1 MRTRAALMREPGLLE
16 LAELETYGCGYGFWL
31 GTAEQDVAIHLAVTD
46 PQAVASGELARET
59 TLPDDA
65 PLVILARPGLPRY
78 LARSALVVR
87 DGAEI
92 RVLAGERWS
101 EAPESALQRALLLRL
116 RIRQER
122 AAVLAWP
129 APRAGRILNVRFS
142 RLDGPR
148 GGPLDVAATL
158 SLEDVPPRT
167 TQFRVPVA
175 DDSIPALVAAHG
187 RALDRLADEAAAY
200 LNAALP

>member
-1 MRTRAALMREPGLLE
+1 MSIQSIAARIL
-16 LAELETYGCGYGFWL
+16 L
-31 GTAEQDVAIHLAVTD
+31 GTGLTLLLAGCSAGS
-46 PQAVASGELARET
+46 PQVRHWTLPEPDRLEA

-65 PLVILARPGLPRY
+65 PVVILARPGLPRY
-78 LARSALVVR
+78 LARSALVLR
-87 DGAEI
+87 EGGEI

-101 EAPESALQRALLLRL
+101 EPPESAFQRALLLRL
-116 RIRQER
+116 RTRQDR
-122 AAVLAWP
+122 AALLAWP

-148 GGPLDVAATL
+148 GGPLTVAATL
-158 SLEDVPPRT
+158 TLDDAPPRA

-187 RALDRLADEAAAY
+187 RALDRLAGEAADY
-200 LNAALP
+200 LETSLR

>member
-1 MRTRAALMREPGLLE
+1 MRLQSIAAGIL
-16 LAELETYGCGYGFWL
+16 L
-31 GTAEQDVAIHLAVTD
+31 GTGLALLLAGCSASS
-46 PQAVASGELARET
+46 PQVRHWTLPEPERLET